1 MRGNVISRR
10 RFVSASAASVSG
22 LMAMSLPGFSKPV
35 VDDVI
40 SLGIIGTGSRGT
52 GLLSILKSVSGV
64 KVVACCDIIAQNLSA
79 GMKLADKSAIAYTD
93 YRKLLDDKKIQ
104 AVIIATPLYLH
115 YPMAVDALSAGKHI
129 FLEKSMTYNIDQA
142 LDLVKKVRQSRLVF
156 QVGYQYRN
164 FALYH
169 KVKSVIEENW
179 LGKISYFECQYNRN
193 SNWRFPV
200 KDPAMERA
208 INWRMYREYCGGPLS
223 ELCAHQIDA
232 VQFFLGQHPLKVT
245 GIGGIDYWKD
255 GRETYDNIHTI
266 YEYPDGI
273 KNKVSCV
280 LSNAFNGYRIMIF
293 GDKGSLE
300 IQRDKAYVYAETSN
314 HEKGIVDGVSGATI
328 AAITQGKPV
337 EVVYADEGK
346 EIPEPTVNALS
357 EFLECIRTGRKP
369 VSNVE
374 TGKDSSIAV
383 HLGNLAADTQTL
395 QEWRES
401 YNI

>member
-1 MRGNVISRR
+1 MRGDVISRR
-10 RFVSASAASVSG
+10 TFVSASAAGVSG
-22 LMAMSLPGFSKPV
+22 LMAMSLSGFSKP

-52 GLLSILKSVSGV
+52 GLLSILKSISGV

-79 GMKLADKSAIAYTD
+79 GMKLADKSAIAYKD
-93 YRKLLDDKKIQ
+93 YKKLLDDKRIQ
-104 AVIIATPLYLH
+104 GVIIATPLYLH

-142 LDLVKKVRQSRLVF
+142 LDLVRKVRQSKLVF

-266 YEYPDGI
+266 YEYPGGI

-337 EVVYADEGK
+337 EVVYADQGK

-357 EFLECIRTGRKP
+357 EFLDCIRTGKKP
-369 VSNVE
+369 LSNVE

-383 HLGNLAADTQTL
+383 HLGNLAADTQSL